1 MKNLFYLFIFL
12 TVFVSNA
19 QRTMFQGNDNYV
31 PPPEAPLP
39 IPTVTSAGGR
49 IWMDRNL
56 GAIQVATSS
65 TDEASYGG
73 LYQWGRGKDGHQL
86 RTATTTTTQSIT
98 DVPVHS
104 LFISGSGDW
113 RNPSND
119 NLWQGLNGINNPCPS
134 GFRLPTKDEW
144 IIEMASWGAQ
154 SDTGAYASPLKLPT
168 AGFRNNTNG
177 QVFTN
182 TGFSDYWSS
191 SVVGGNAGRMF
202 FYSGGAGTDGI
213 SRTFGF
219 SCRCIKD

>member
-1 MKNLFYLFIFL
+1 MKNLFYLLIFL
-12 TVFVSNA
+12 TAFVSNA
-19 QRTMFQGNDNYV
+19 QRTMFQGNNNYV
-31 PPPEAPLP
+31 PPPEAPIP

-56 GAIQVATSS
+56 GALQVATSV
-65 TDEASYGG
+65 TDAAAYGD

-104 LFISGSGDW
+104 LFISGSGHW

-144 IIEMASWGAQ
+144 IIEMASWSTQNKDGAF
-154 SDTGAYASPLKLPT
+154 ASLLKLPT
-168 AGFRNNTNG
+168 PGFREYSGGGLMNAGLNG
-177 QVFTN
+177 
-182 TGFSDYWSS
+182 DYWSS
-191 SVVGGNAGRMF
+191 TVDGANSFIMYIHVGV
-202 FYSGGAGTDGI
+202 GTVAFP
-213 SRTFGF
+213 RAYGF